1 MTVSV
6 KRLVLIDGHAILHR
20 AYHAL
25 PPLTTSAGELVNAVY
40 GFTTMLLKVID
51 DLKPS
56 YLIVAFD
63 TPKPTFRHTEFVG
76 YQAQRPK
83 MEAELASQL
92 ENVRRILR
100 AMGIP
105 IFAVEGFEAD
115 DVIGTLAKQAI
126 QSKRV
131 KEQGGKRKIKKTST
145 LSFSRSP
152 ALEVVIVT
160 GDRDMFQLIG
170 PQVKIYAP
178 VRGMSEAQ
186 IFDTKKVKKKM
197 GIEPQQIVDY
207 KGLVGDPSDNYPG
220 VPGVGPKTAA
230 DLLGKYRTIGG
241 VYKNL
246 DKLPE
251 SQARKLTEGAE
262 MAELS
267 RKLAEIVTDAP
278 VKFDLKKAQFVL
290 TDEEKEKA
298 IKEFRILGFKSL
310 IERLSGGEGKRVK
323 VKSKKRLSRNNSQ
336 QKLF

>member
-1 MTVSV
+1 MTSPK

-25 PPLTTSAGELVNAVY
+25 PQTMRNRKGELTNAVY
-40 GFTTMLLKVID
+40 GFTTMLFKVIN
-51 DLKPS
+51 DLKPK

-83 MEAELASQL
+83 METELASQL

-105 IFAVEGFEAD
+105 IFSIEGFEAD
-115 DVIGTLAKQAI
+115 DVIGTLAKQAA
-126 QSKRV
+126 
-131 KEQGGKRKIKKTST
+131 KRKIE
-145 LSFSRSP
+145 
-152 ALEVVIVT
+152 AMIVT

-170 PQVKIYAP
+170 PKVKIYAP
-178 VRGMSEAQ
+178 VRGMSDAQ
-186 IFDTKKVKKKM
+186 VFDSKKVKKTM
-197 GIEPQQIVDY
+197 GIDPKQIIDY

-230 DLLGKYRTIGG
+230 QLLSQYKNIDRI
-241 VYKNL
+241 YKNL

-267 RKLAEIVTDAP
+267 RKLARIVTDVP
-278 VKFDLKKAQFVL
+278 VKLDLKKAQFVL
-290 TDEEKEKA
+290 TDEEREKA
-298 IKEFRILGFKSL
+298 IKEFRILGFRSL
-310 IERLSGGEGKRVK
+310 VERMSGGEKPATRKARKG
-323 VKSKKRLSRNNSQ
+323 VKSKNRTSKEGSQ
-336 QKLF
+336 QRLF

>member
-1 MTVSV
+1 MTASK

-20 AYHAL
+20 AYHAI
-25 PPLTTSAGELVNAVY
+25 PPLTTSSGEIVNAVY
-40 GFTTMLLKVID
+40 GFTTMLLKVIN
-51 DLKPS
+51 DLKPK

-83 MEAELASQL
+83 MDTELASQL

-105 IFAVEGFEAD
+105 IFSVEGFEAD
-115 DVIGTLAKQAI
+115 DVIGTLAKQA
-126 QSKRV
+126 SKRGV
-131 KEQGGKRKIKKTST
+131 E
-145 LSFSRSP
+145 
-152 ALEVVIVT
+152 AMIVT

-170 PQVKIYAP
+170 PRVKIYAP

-186 IFDTKKVKKKM
+186 VFDSKRVKKSM
-197 GIEPQQIVDY
+197 GIEPQQIIDY

-220 VPGVGPKTAA
+220 VPGVGPKTASQ
-230 DLLGKYRTIGG
+230 LLEKYKNIDRI
-241 VYKNL
+241 YKNL

-251 SQARKLTEGAE
+251 TQARKLTEGAE

-267 RKLAEIVTDAP
+267 RKLAKIVTDAP
-278 VKFDLKKAQFVL
+278 VKLDLKKAQFVL
-290 TDEEKEKA
+290 TDREKEEA
-298 IKEFRILGFKSL
+298 IKEFKVLGFKSL
-310 IERLSGGEGKRVK
+310 VERLATRKPATQRAQ
-323 VKSKKRLSRNNSQ
+323 KSKRSKAKTSKEDSQ

>member
-1 MTVSV
+1 MTVST

-83 MEAELASQL
+83 MEAELAGQL

-115 DVIGTLAKQAI
+115 DVIGTLAEQAV
-126 QSKRV
+126 SRA
-131 KEQGGKRKIKKTST
+131 ERRGRGKTRKDAEKI
-145 LSFSRSP
+145 
-152 ALEVVIVT
+152 EVVVVT

-170 PQVKIYAP
+170 PKVKIYAP

-186 IFDTKKVKKKM
+186 IFDAKRVKKKM

-230 DLLGKYRTIGG
+230 ELLEKYRTIDGI
-241 VYKNL
+241 YKNL
-246 DKLPE
+246 NNLPE

-262 MAELS
+262 MAMLS
-267 RKLAEIVTDAP
+267 QKLAKIVTDAP
-278 VKFDLKKAQFVL
+278 VKLDLKKAQFVL
-290 TDEEKEKA
+290 TDEEREKA
-298 IKEFRILGFKSL
+298 IKEFKILGFKSL
-310 IERLSGGEGKRVK
+310 IDRLQGKPQP
-323 VKSKKRLSRNNSQ
+323 KSRPKKADSQ
-336 QKLF
+336 PKLF

>member
-1 MTVSV
+1 MAPSK

-25 PPLTTSAGELVNAVY
+25 PPLTTSTGELVNAVY

-51 DLKPS
+51 ELKPS

-63 TPKPTFRHTEFVG
+63 TPKPTFRHAEFVG

-92 ENVRRILR
+92 ENVRRIIR

-105 IFAVEGFEAD
+105 IFAVEGYEAD
-115 DVIGTLAKQAI
+115 DVIGTLAKQAAK
-126 QSKRV
+126 SK
-131 KEQGGKRKIKKTST
+131 I
-145 LSFSRSP
+145 
-152 ALEVVIVT
+152 EVVIVT
-160 GDRDMFQLIG
+160 GDRDLFQLIG
-170 PQVKIYAP
+170 PKIKIYAP

-186 IFDTKKVKKKM
+186 IFDAKRVKKKM

-230 DLLGKYRTIGG
+230 ELLGKYRTIAG

-246 DKLPE
+246 SKLPE

-267 RKLAEIVTDAP
+267 RKLAKIVTDAP
-278 VKFDLKKAQFVL
+278 VELDLGKAQFVF
-290 TDEEKEKA
+290 TDEEKARA
-298 IKEFRILGFKSL
+298 IEEFKVLGFRSL
-310 IERLSGGEGKRVK
+310 VARLGGEK
-323 VKSKKRLSRNNSQ
+323 KSKSKIKSKREDSQ
-336 QKLF
+336 PKLF

>member
-1 MTVSV
+1 MAPQK

-92 ENVRRILR
+92 ENVRRIIR

-115 DVIGTLAKQAI
+115 DVIGTLARQAVQNKQQTTKNI
-126 QSKRV
+126 
-131 KEQGGKRKIKKTST
+131 
-145 LSFSRSP
+145 
-152 ALEVVIVT
+152 EVVVVT

-186 IFDTKKVKKKM
+186 IFDSKKVKKKM

-230 DLLGKYRTIGG
+230 ELLGKYRTIAGI
-241 VYKNL
+241 YKNL
-246 DKLPE
+246 KRLPE
-251 SQARKLTEGAE
+251 SQARKLTEGVE

-267 RKLAEIVTDAP
+267 RKLAKIVTDAP
-278 VKFDLKKAQFVL
+278 VKLDLKKAQFVL

-298 IKEFRILGFKSL
+298 MEEFRILGFKSL
-310 IERLSGGEGKRVK
+310 VERLSGREEK
-323 VKSKKRLSRNNSQ
+323 KSKIKPKKESSKKNSQ
-336 QKLF
+336 PKLF

>member
-1 MTVSV
+1 MTLRQAQGK

-25 PPLTTSAGELVNAVY
+25 PPLTTSTGELVNAVY

-51 DLKPS
+51 ELKPS

-63 TPKPTFRHTEFVG
+63 TPKPTFRHAEFVG

-92 ENVRRILR
+92 ENVRRIIR

-115 DVIGTLAKQAI
+115 DVIGTLAFQAVF
-126 QSKRV
+126 RA
-131 KEQGGKRKIKKTST
+131 ERRGKRKTRKDAEKI
-145 LSFSRSP
+145 
-152 ALEVVIVT
+152 EVVIVT
-160 GDRDMFQLIG
+160 GDRDLFQLIG
-170 PQVKIYAP
+170 PQIKIYAP
-178 VRGMSEAQ
+178 VKGMSEAQ
-186 IFDTKKVKKKM
+186 IFDAKRVKKKM

-220 VPGVGPKTAA
+220 VPGIGPKTAA
-230 DLLGKYRTIGG
+230 ELLGKYRTIAG

-246 DKLPE
+246 GKLPE

-267 RKLAEIVTDAP
+267 RKLAKIVTDAP
-278 VKFDLKKAQFVL
+278 VELDLEKAQFVF
-290 TDEEKEKA
+290 TDEEKGKA
-298 IKEFRILGFKSL
+298 IEEFKVLGFRSL
-310 IERLSGGEGKRVK
+310 VARLGGEK
-323 VKSKKRLSRNNSQ
+323 KSKSKIKSKREDSQ
-336 QKLF
+336 PKLF